1 MAMLD
6 RRAQGRLGWVE
17 AANGR
22 ETDAFGGRFLAR
34 RSGGFD
40 GVRLLEGRSPAYE
53 RTDGHFPAHV
63 VTVNRGCAVPF
74 EASFEGRRAVGA
86 SGSLHVNVWPAGMPH
101 SMRWLA
107 PGEWA
112 VVELAPGL
120 LDRVA
125 VSVGFPRAPELRPSV
140 GVADPVAAHLVSAL
154 ALEIEEGGRAGGVVQ
169 ESLAVALAGHLLHA
183 HSAWAAGRRGSVDE
197 ACGAGR
203 GRMAE
208 VVRYIDER
216 LDGDLSLG
224 ELAGVA
230 GMEVFPFQRA
240 FRRFIGEA
248 PHRYVLRA
256 RVERAKLL
264 LRDGALTISD
274 VGLRTGFATPSHFS
288 ATFRRL
294 TGRTP
299 RAWRAAMN

>member
-6 RRAQGRLGWVE
+6 RRARLGWVE

-53 RTDGHFPAHV
+53 RTDGHFLAHV
-63 VTVNRGCAVPF
+63 VTVNRGAAVPF
-74 EASFEGRRAVGA
+74 EASFEGRRAAGA
-86 SGSLHVNVWPAGMPH
+86 SESLHVNVWPAGMPH
-101 SMRWLA
+101 AMRWLA
-107 PGEWA
+107 PGEWS

-125 VSVGFPRAPELRPSV
+125 ASVGLQRAPELRPAV
-140 GVADPVAAHLVSAL
+140 GVGDPVAAHLVSAI
-154 ALEIEEGGRAGGVVQ
+154 ALEIEDRGRAGSVVL

-183 HSAWAAGRRGSVDE
+183 HSAWTAGRRE
-197 ACGAGR
+197 PLEAACGPGR
-203 GRMAE
+203 GRMAD

-230 GMEVFPFQRA
+230 GMEVFPFLRA
-240 FRRFIGEA
+240 FRRFTGEA

-256 RVERAKLL
+256 RVERAKVLL
-264 LRDGALTISD
+264 GDGALTISD

-299 RAWRAAMN
+299 RAWRAATN